1 MPVRLFQSATRKL
14 HILCIVLPFTWPG
27 AIVSAHAQDNFQL
40 DPEDADA
47 YSAIADELE
56 GLRLDLNRATAEELG
71 ALPWISEG
79 VARRI
84 ETFRAQRG
92 PFRSKED
99 LLRVS
104 GISRET
110 LDTVSPYL
118 FISMSHRISGRTSWR
133 FTRPSSAPA
142 GWGQLRIA
150 QRTQIDIS
158 GAASGFFLSDRDPG
172 ETGLADFWSGYLVT
186 SGVPG
191 VNRVLVG
198 DYRPGFG
205 QGLIFS
211 RYAWGAAGMAWAK
224 PAQTRRVASRSS
236 AECGALRGVFSD
248 GSAGHLYW
256 SVMYS
261 STAWDAAVNS
271 EGHASIRSSGLHVTQ
286 TERARRGA
294 LKERLTGGRLAWQG
308 ATGWFGI
315 TALRARFNPPL
326 SGPASGLADHRLA
339 GVDWSLRLSR
349 LAVFGEATSAGS
361 RDIAWVAGSNLR
373 LGALRLVAL
382 ARRYA
387 PGFVTLRGA
396 AFSAY
401 SGAPKNEYGLFLGAT
416 WRLRRGTQC
425 EFSYDH
431 HGRLAPTAT
440 LPVPGHG
447 RRATLNL
454 SQRLGRGT
462 TFRLTLDAKR
472 ETVRTGGEIGPRIQ
486 KKVKTRL
493 TWGPGAVRIKG
504 WAEGVW
510 SRSPSQPGTG
520 RALGGEARVGRGPGP
535 SLSVWA
541 SLFGISA
548 YDARIYTF
556 EPDVWGGSRLLM
568 LTGRGQSG
576 GLRLGWEGRRANLT
590 ARYSLK
596 RTQTGASSSWAV
608 QVELGTAR

>member
-1 MPVRLFQSATRKL
+1 MMPVRPFQAATRKL
-14 HILCIVLPFTWPG
+14 HILCIALSLTWPG
-27 AIVSAHAQDNFQL
+27 AGVSAHAQDDFL
-40 DPEDADA
+40 IDPEDADA

-56 GLRLDLNRATAEELG
+56 GLRLDLNRATAEDLG

-84 ETFRAQRG
+84 ETFRTQRG

-110 LDTVSPYL
+110 LETVSPYL

-133 FTRPSSAPA
+133 FTRPSSASA

-158 GAASGFFLSDRDPG
+158 GAASGFFLTDRDPG
-172 ETGLADFWSGYLVT
+172 EAGLADFWSGYLLT
-186 SGVPG
+186 SRAPG
-191 VNRVLVG
+191 ANRVLVG
-198 DYRPGFG
+198 DYRPAFG

-236 AECGALRGVFSD
+236 AECGALRGVFAD

-256 SVMYS
+256 GVMYS
-261 STAWDAAVNS
+261 SAAWDAAVGS
-271 EGHASIRSSGLHVTQ
+271 EGVASIRSSGLHVTQ

-294 LKERLTGGRLAWQG
+294 LTERLVGGRLAWQG
-308 ATGWFGI
+308 APGWLGI

-326 SGPASGLADHRLA
+326 AGPASGLADHRVA

-349 LAVFGEATSAGS
+349 LAVFGEAAACG
-361 RDIAWVAGSNLR
+361 RNIAWVTGGKLR

-401 SGAPKNEYGLFLGAT
+401 SGAPKNEYGVFLGAT

-425 EFSYDH
+425 EFSYDR

-440 LPVPGHG
+440 LSVPGRG

-454 SQRLGRGT
+454 SHRLGRGA

-472 ETVRTGGEIGPRIQ
+472 KTVRTGGEIGPRIQ

-493 TWGPGAVRIKG
+493 TWGPGAVRVKG

-520 RALGGEARVGRGPGP
+520 RALGGELRVGRGPGP
-535 SLSVWA
+535 SLSAWA
-541 SLFGISA
+541 SLFDISA
-548 YDARIYTF
+548 YDARVYTF

-568 LTGRGQSG
+568 LNGCGQSG
-576 GLRLGWEGRRANLT
+576 GVRLGWEGRRASLT

-596 RTQTGASSSWAV
+596 RTQTRMSSSWAV
-608 QVELGTAR
+608 QVELGTAE